1 VNPGWG
7 PYEHLAPADWKS
19 TLGESYRRCCT
30 SVSWVGEALAAHLI
44 PGMQQAWQHP
54 PFFGYVNRWMLSPD
68 DPQDLQTIQTATGMV
83 IDPDFMQGQSW
94 KILSGGGYYQP
105 HRTFV
110 DEMWAAYHNTPS
122 PPLPSQALPWIPL
135 LLRE

>member
-1 VNPGWG
+1 
-7 PYEHLAPADWKS
+7 
-19 TLGESYRRCCT
+19 
-30 SVSWVGEALAAHLI
+30 
-44 PGMQQAWQHP
+44 MQQAWQHP

-68 DPQDLQTIQTATGMV
+68 DPQDLQTIQTATGMAV
-83 IDPDFMQGQSW
+83 DPDFMQGQSW

-110 DEMWAAYHNTPS
+110 DEMWAAYYNTPP

-135 LLRE
+135 LLGE